1 MFPRNDTLLPF
12 YQMTRGLKSVF
23 LRVASFLLFYFF
35 RLLIWF
41 YRLTSRIEVVGDLD
55 AVMNQPDPVLLT
67 CWHQDLFYTFS
78 YLTRYAKRRPIA
90 VLVSR
95 SEDGEIVAGLL
106 AWFGFIPV
114 RGSSSRGGATAF
126 SQLCDRVKIDR
137 SVAAI
142 VCDGPRPPARLA
154 KRGIITLSR
163 LTGRPIYMLRS
174 WATRQHIFEKSWP
187 RLALV
192 LPFSRI
198 VVMMDGPLS
207 VPPQAGEED
216 EERFRLELQDR
227 LNRLAAASENYF
239 NR

>member
-1 MFPRNDTLLPF
+1 
-12 YQMTRGLKSVF
+12 MTRGLKSIS

-41 YRLTSRIEVVGDLD
+41 YRLTSRIEVAGDLD

-78 YLTRYAKRRPIA
+78 YLTRYAKRRPIS

-95 SEDGEIVAGLL
+95 SDDGAPVAGLV
-106 AWFGFIPV
+106 ARFGFIPV

-142 VCDGPRPPARLA
+142 VCDGPRPPARVA
-154 KRGIITLSR
+154 KRGSSSFRALPAGRSTCSAPGQRGSIFLRKAGRGWHWSYRSR
-163 LTGRPIYMLRS
+163 GS
-174 WATRQHIFEKSWP
+174 S
-187 RLALV
+187 
-192 LPFSRI
+192 
-198 VVMMDGPLS
+198 
-207 VPPQAGEED
+207 
-216 EERFRLELQDR
+216 
-227 LNRLAAASENYF
+227 
-239 NR
+239 

>member
-1 MFPRNDTLLPF
+1 
-12 YQMTRGLKSVF
+12 MTSGFKSF
-23 LRVASFLLFYFF
+23 SRWVASFLLFYFF

-41 YRLTSRIEVVGDLD
+41 YRLTCKIEVVGDLD

-67 CWHQDLFYTFS
+67 CWHQDLLFTFTH
-78 YLTRYAKRRPIA
+78 LTKYAKRRPIS

-95 SEDGEIVAGLL
+95 SGDGEIAAGLL
-106 AWFGFIPV
+106 ARFGFIPV

-126 SQLCDRVKIDR
+126 SQLYDRVKTDR

-142 VCDGPRPPARLA
+142 VCDGPRPPARVA
-154 KRGIITLSR
+154 KRGIIKLSR
-163 LTGRPIYMLRS
+163 MTARPIYMLRS

-192 LPFSRI
+192 FPFSRI

-239 NR
+239 TR